1 MGREI
6 FFLYAG
12 THMAG
17 CLQWQGIILAE
28 LLPAEGEQAR
38 KWTIIVDF

>member
-12 THMAG
+12 TRMVG
-17 CLQWQGIILAE
+17 CLQRQRFILSE